1 MTRALVP
8 ASVLVAALSAAC
20 GPNKPPVSAAEAAAS
35 LDVDDPT
42 PVATTDDADT
52 TDQADA
58 PAATALPSKTA
69 CYYGELMV
77 ARAGETETNQGA
89 LLVKLTM
96 DPSASR
102 MVEETWSFPLYE
114 RYVVTRTIRGASFT
128 LRQDD
133 GAFVGNGTLEGQPWI
148 WSGWKSTTTSADKA
162 TRVESATH
170 FQDGDLVTHERVLDA
185 NGGLRVSVDQSLV
198 EIPLDECDHMFAKA
212 RTTAESLAARRQTP

>member
-8 ASVLVAALSAAC
+8 ASVLIAALSAAC
-20 GPNKPPVSAAEAAAS
+20 GSNKPPVSAAEAAAS
-35 LDVDDPT
+35 LDVDDPAAV
-42 PVATTDDADT
+42 PADDTDT
-52 TDQADA
+52 TDA
-58 PAATALPSKTA
+58 PATEALPSKVA

-77 ARAGETETNQGA
+77 ARPGENETNQGA

-96 DPSASR
+96 DPTTSR

-114 RYVVTRTIRGASFT
+114 RYVVTRDIHGASFT

-185 NGGLRVSVDQSLV
+185 DGALRVSVDQSLI
-198 EIPLDECDHMFAKA
+198 EIPLDECDHMFDKA
-212 RTTAESLAARRQTP
+212 RTTAASLAAQRQSP